1 MAEVASRAGGLSRRR
16 FILALDTAL
25 GATAACLMEIGA
37 VKPLAAESLP
47 MERGHAEALIP
58 LLDRLVARLPGGFD
72 AIGRVAVTVGPGS
85 FTGIRVGV
93 SAARAI
99 GLACRVPVVGVSTLQ
114 ALAAPAIAGKAS
126 TPIVAAIDARHGSV
140 YAQIFAPN
148 GATVLEACHRPVAAV
163 IEAAGNGPLR
173 LVGSG
178 APMLAI
184 EAWSRGRT
192 ADVES
197 QAVMPDIA
205 LVARLGAL
213 ADPEPGGPKPLYL
226 KAPDARPAAAPAPR
240 LNEPG
245 SLEPKPADA

>member
-1 MAEVASRAGGLSRRR
+1 MAEVASRSGGLSRRY
-16 FILALDTAL
+16 ILAIDTAL
-25 GATAACLMEIGA
+25 GAASACLLEMNGS
-37 VKPLAAESLP
+37 KPFAAESLP

-58 LLDRLVARLPGGFD
+58 LLDRLVARIAGGFD

-93 SAARAI
+93 SAARAV

-114 ALAAPAIAGKAS
+114 ALAAPAIAGKS
-126 TPIVAAIDARHGSV
+126 TTPVVAAIDARHGNV
-140 YAQIFAPN
+140 YAQVFGPD
-148 GATVLEACHRPVAAV
+148 GTTVLEACHRPVAAV
-163 IEAAGNGPLR
+163 IEAAGPGPLR

-192 ADVES
+192 ADVDG
-197 QAVMPDIA
+197 QAAVPDIA

-226 KAPDARPAAAPAPR
+226 KAPDARPAVPAATPPAS
-240 LNEPG
+240 EP
-245 SLEPKPADA
+245 SRSTTADA